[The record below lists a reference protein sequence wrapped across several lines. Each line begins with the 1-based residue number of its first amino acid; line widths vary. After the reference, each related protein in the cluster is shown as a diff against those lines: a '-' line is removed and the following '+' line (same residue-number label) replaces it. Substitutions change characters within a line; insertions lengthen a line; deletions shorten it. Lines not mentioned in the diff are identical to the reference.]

1 MFRVSTQ
8 DGGRRNSAS
17 KTARKS
23 PPKRKSGPKSGRTSP
38 SKRKSGRK
46 SGRKSPS
53 KRKSGRKSPSKRK
66 SGRKSPSKRKSG
78 RKSPSKR
85 KSGRK
90 SGRRSPSKR
99 KSQRGGDGHLRATAA
114 TNDRSYDFNKPVTAD
129 SRLFPRDS
137 DYTRG
142 IHNQKQA
149 NVNSRHASRN
159 NMALDAIMIDNDC
172 GWIDGARLN
181 STETARMKAVC
192 ARNVRDR
199 LDNQFSRPNHADEI
213 NKLYNPSSWTPVYRQ
228 KAANVAR
235 SVESGVYNYVAK
247 PVASAVYNYA
257 AKPVASGVYNY
268 VAKPAASAVYE
279 SVKDTGAR
287 VGRNARNH
295 VREVVE
301 RDGETT
307 MEH

>member
-23 PPKRKSGPKSGRTSP
+23 PPKRKSGRKSPSKRKSGHTSPSKRTSGRKSGRKSP

-53 KRKSGRKSPSKRK
+53 KRKSGRR
-66 SGRKSPSKRKSG
+66 
-78 RKSPSKR
+78 SPSKR

-142 IHNQKQA
+142 VHNQSQA

-213 NKLYNPSSWTPVYRQ
+213 NKLYNPASWTPVYRQ

-257 AKPVASGVYNY
+257 AKPVAS
-268 VAKPAASAVYE
+268 AVYD
-279 SVKDTGAR
+279 SAKATGAS
-287 VGRNARNH
+287 VGRNARKH
-295 VREVVE
+295 IREVVE
-301 RDGETT
+301 RGGETT
-307 MEH
+307 MDH